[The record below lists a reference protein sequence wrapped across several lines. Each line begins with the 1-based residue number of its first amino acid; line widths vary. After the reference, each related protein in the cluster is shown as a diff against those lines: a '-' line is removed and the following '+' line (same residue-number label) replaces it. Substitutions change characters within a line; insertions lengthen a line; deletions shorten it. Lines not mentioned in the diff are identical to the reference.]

1 MRQATRVLLAYDDDL
16 FRDGLVEFLES
27 HPAITVVSR
36 CGDGRE
42 AFWQAKAKRPDL
54 AMAKICLPGCD
65 GFGATKQ
72 ITESRPNSS
81 VVVLTESEEEG
92 AIVSAM
98 KAGATGYVPRDTG
111 RDDLVNSVEL
121 PGNNDQS
128 PGRLEG
134 LWSTELKYSVEMERM
149 SEQSTD

>member
-1 MRQATRVLLAYDDDL
+1 MRQAITVLLACDDDP

-27 HPAITVVSR
+27 HPANTDISR
-36 CGDGRE
+36 CGDGFR
-42 AFWQAKAKRPDL
+42 
-54 AMAKICLPGCD
+54 
-65 GFGATKQ
+65 ATKQ
-72 ITESRPNSS
+72 ITESLSDSS
-81 VVVLTESEEEG
+81 VVILIESEEEPD
-92 AIVSAM
+92 IVSAM
-98 KAGATGYVPRDTG
+98 RAGATGYAPRDMG

-149 SEQSTD
+149 SERSTD

>member
-1 MRQATRVLLAYDDDL
+1 MRQAIRVLLAYDDDL

-27 HPAITVVSR
+27 QRANTATSR

-42 AFWQAKAKRPDL
+42 AFGQAKAKRADL
-54 AMAKICLPGCD
+54 APAKMRLPGCD
-65 GFGATKQ
+65 GFRATKQ
-72 ITESRPNSS
+72 ITESLPDSS
-81 VVVLTESEEEG
+81 VVILTESEEEPD
-92 AIVSAM
+92 IVSAM
-98 KAGATGYVPRDTG
+98 KAGATGYVPRDMG

-149 SEQSTD
+149 SERSTD